1 MFYDKDEL
9 KEQLELEQIYDL
21 ISELG
26 GEPEYCDSGLISQT
40 ICHNPPGAGSRKLY
54 YYANSK
60 LCQCYTSG
68 CEHGSFDIFEL
79 VIKAMRIQKNVEWGL
94 PDAMQYVAAYFGI
107 AGQEK
112 EETAALIQDWQ
123 IFKRY
128 EITPYA
134 PPAMN
139 QLKEYDP
146 TILTRFSYPRIAS
159 WEAEGISPE
168 VIRRNLIGYYPTTE
182 QITIPHFDING
193 RFIGLRGR
201 FLAAEDAER
210 WGKYRP
216 IQANGILYSHPLSMN
231 LYNLNNSKDNI
242 KKQGAAILFESEKS
256 TLQFQSFY
264 GPAQDIS
271 VACCGSNISSYQIE
285 LLQSIGA
292 KEIILA
298 LDRQFTAIGDNEFKQ
313 LKNKLIN
320 LYRKYGH
327 QIKISAI
334 FDKEMITPYKASPT
348 DISKDIFEYLLEH
361 RIEPKG

>member
-1 MFYDKDEL
+1 MFYNKDEL
-9 KEQLELEQIYDL
+9 KEQLELEQIFDL

-26 GEPEYCDSGLISQT
+26 GEPEYCDTGLIAQT
-40 ICHNPPGAGSRKLY
+40 ICHNPPGTGSRKLY

-79 VIKAMRIQKNVEWGL
+79 VIKAMRIQKNVEWDL
-94 PDAMQYVAAYFGI
+94 PSAMRFVGSFFGI
-107 AGQEK
+107 AGEDK
-112 EETAALIQDWQ
+112 NEEIHSLVDWQ
-123 IFKRY
+123 LFKRY
-128 EITPYA
+128 EITPYI
-134 PPAMN
+134 PTSN
-139 QLKEYDP
+139 IQLKEYDP
-146 TILTRFSYPRIAS
+146 AILSRFTYPRIKS
-159 WEAEGISPE
+159 WEAEGISDT
-168 VIRRNLIGYYPTTE
+168 IIKRNLIGFYPTTE

-201 FLAAEDAER
+201 FIAQEDAER

-231 LYNLNNSKDNI
+231 LYNLNNSKNNI
-242 KKQGAAILFESEKS
+242 KQSGVAVLFESEKA

-264 GPAQDIS
+264 GNTQDIS
-271 VACCGSNISSYQIE
+271 VACCGSNISNYQIE
-285 LLQSIGA
+285 LLQNAGA

-298 LDRQFTAIGDNEFKQ
+298 LDRQFVTIGDTEFKQ

-334 FDKEMITPYKASPT
+334 FDKEMITPYKASPS
-348 DISKDIFEYLLEH
+348 DQGKEIFEYLLKH